1 MLRVTRSR
9 RLELQVKFLIFD
21 IFTIHDLN
29 SNVRWP
35 ICIKIILVYL
45 FICNGI
51 SIALGPMTS
60 KVHKIWQNLMERS
73 RLLYPCLF
81 YRDLQVWT
89 RGIVRPAQTVH
100 ILGCILKNPGTQ
112 LELDIVKVKLFSFH
126 KVCVCK
132 FNGDFLIPQ
141 LLFTIKS
148 LRILISNSLS
158 SGNSK
163 HNDSITMIFWLGHI
177 FIYIYANYINAAK
190 HKILNYIFFE

>member
-1 MLRVTRSR
+1 MYGY
-9 RLELQVKFLIFD
+9 Q
-21 IFTIHDLN
+21 
-29 SNVRWP
+29 
-35 ICIKIILVYL
+35 C
-45 FICNGI
+45 
-51 SIALGPMTS
+51 IALGPMTS

-89 RGIVRPAQTVH
+89 RGIVRPNQTVH
-100 ILGCILKNPGTQ
+100 ALGCMLKNSGTQ

-132 FNGDFLIPQ
+132 FNGDFLILQ

-163 HNDSITMIFWLGHI
+163 HNDSITMIFWLATFLFI
-177 FIYIYANYINAAK
+177 FMRI
-190 HKILNYIFFE
+190 ILMHRSIKSWIISFLNRQDGADVASQMHWSAVGLPTGGQC